1 MPTQQMSSNEIAVLK
16 SLFQRKLMEQEP
28 LSEISDIANVTG
40 IRSNEEVQRAL
51 YILEGKSLVTPEPA
65 GDLTSSQWQI
75 TDVGRRAVDVIDGA
89 A

>member
-1 MPTQQMSSNEIAVLK
+1 MFTQQMSSNEIAVLK
-16 SLFQRKLMEQEP
+16 SLFYRKKLEQEP

-75 TDVGRRAVDVIDGA
+75 TDVGQRAVDVIDGA